1 MPCRDTS
8 RGRHSRRLACWR
20 SPALGAYCNF
30 ESKQAIYLGDAQIIR
45 RATSAWRPGVGFEV
59 RTSCIHTTKFY
70 ALEVGKLP
78 YRFMIMLCIL
88 SFYYYMF
95 FYFLPWFEFSMWTI
109 WVSNFARMF
118 ICGIFNFET
127 FFLQLR
133 KTLKTHIIKCQYGI
147 NKWEVVSLE
156 NVTRSYMHRIR
167 SF

>member
-45 RATSAWRPGVGFEV
+45 RLTSAWRPGVGFEV

-95 FYFLPWFEFSMWTI
+95 FFIFFHDLNFLCGLYGYQISRECL
-109 WVSNFARMF
+109 FAESL
-118 ICGIFNFET
+118 ISKI
-127 FFLQLR
+127 FFLQSR
-133 KTLKTHIIKCQYGI
+133 KTLKNHIIKCQYGL
-147 NKWEVVSLE
+147 NK
-156 NVTRSYMHRIR
+156 
-167 SF
+167 